1 MVFLLAT
8 GLTSAYRIRFMLN
21 VVWSPRQAP
30 PAVIYQPAPNT
41 LYILPILGLASITVA
56 IGASL
61 FWAIV
66 TPINEA
72 VLPLCLKLHALFAI
86 LAGITLGWALNFKIA
101 NIASWLIKLPLINDF
116 LTSLA
121 FTTPINAQITSRLP
135 LFAGAHLQK
144 NIEGGWVE
152 SLGGQGSISILSL
165 ASSKLS
171 SSTRKTFATNLLI
184 FSILA
189 ITLFIL
195 YWE

>member
-1 MVFLLAT
+1 
-8 GLTSAYRIRFMLN
+8 MLN
-21 VVWSPRQAP
+21 VVWLLRQAP
-30 PAVIYQPAPNT
+30 PAAISQPAPNT

-61 FWAIV
+61 FWVIV

-72 VLPLCLKLHALFAI
+72 ILPLCLKLHALFAM
-86 LAGITLGWALNFKIA
+86 LAGTTLGWVLSFKIIS
-101 NIASWLIKLPLINDF
+101 IASWLIKLPLINDF

-152 SLGGQGSISILSL
+152 SLGGQGSVLMLSL

-171 SSTRKTFATNLLI
+171 SSTGKTFAINILI

-189 ITLFIL
+189 ITLFIV